1 MNVAYICIRERHI
14 TEMYLA
20 FAAECGEAR
29 GDKPR
34 NAPQLLLEYVPSPWP
49 SPENKLLYTEKI
61 WLLLSWKTEFGRF
74 SFHSGALGVHLDS
87 WDQTTELEGKGRSF
101 SNFTE
106 NSLTWHKQSCG

>member
-34 NAPQLLLEYVPSPWP
+34 NAPQLLLEYVPSP
-49 SPENKLLYTEKI
+49 
-61 WLLLSWKTEFGRF
+61 
-74 SFHSGALGVHLDS
+74 
-87 WDQTTELEGKGRSF
+87 
-101 SNFTE
+101 
-106 NSLTWHKQSCG
+106 